1 MTARYQFLFYKDLL
15 APNTET
21 APLPAANRVIYVA
34 SGTVS
39 VGDKKLEAGEAT
51 FQSGP
56 VNIEPNGEDVEL
68 WRWDLS
74 EIAAPGGSSSTEEH
88 GSKPILTAP
97 VEKLD
102 IEPGSEWILRC
113 ETVNFPAETT
123 VDMHAH
129 HGAGIRC
136 LELGE
141 INFTH
146 LDSMKNTVQPGDA
159 WYEEAFHYLHALTMK
174 TGPSR
179 FVRVM
184 LVPPEY
190 TTTSTFKH
198 HDQADAGKPRRQT
211 TDKLVDVTLT
221 L

>member
-1 MTARYQFLFYKDLL
+1 MTARYQFLFYKHLL
-15 APNTET
+15 APNAEPE
-21 APLPAANRVIYVA
+21 PLPAANRVIYVA
-34 SGTVS
+34 SGTLS
-39 VGDKKLEAGEAT
+39 LGDKQFEAGEAT
-51 FQSGP
+51 FQSGT
-56 VNIEPNGEDVEL
+56 VNFGPRAENVEL
-68 WRWDLS
+68 WRWDLV
-74 EIAAPGGSSSTEEH
+74 EIAPSGISPSPEEH
-88 GSKPILTAP
+88 GEKPLLTAP

-146 LDSMKNTVQPGDA
+146 LDGMKNTVKPGDA
-159 WYEEAFHYLHALTMK
+159 WYEEAFHFLHALTLK

-179 FVRVM
+179 FVRAM
-184 LVPPEY
+184 LVPAEY
-190 TTTSTFKH
+190 ATTSTFKY

>member
-15 APNTET
+15 AANTEIE
-21 APLPAANRVIYVA
+21 PLPAANRVIYVA
-34 SGTVS
+34 SGTLS
-39 VGDKKLEAGEAT
+39 VEDKQLEAGEAT
-51 FQSGP
+51 FQSGA
-56 VNIEPNGEDVEL
+56 VNFGPRAENVEL
-68 WRWDLS
+68 WRWDLV
-74 EIAAPGGSSSTEEH
+74 EIAPAGASPSSDEH
-88 GSKPILTAP
+88 RTKPVLTAP
-97 VEKLD
+97 VEILE
-102 IEPGSEWILRC
+102 IEPGSEWFLRC

-146 LDSMKNTVQPGDA
+146 LDGMKNTVRPGDA

-190 TTTSTFKH
+190 NATSTFKYH
-198 HDQADAGKPRRQT
+198 NQDDAGKPRRQT
-211 TDKLVDVTLT
+211 TEKLVDVTLT

>member
-1 MTARYQFLFYKDLL
+1 MTPRYQFLFYKDLL
-15 APNTET
+15 TPNTTME
-21 APLPAANRVIYVA
+21 PLPAANRVIYVA
-34 SGTVS
+34 SGTLS
-39 VGDKKLEAGEAT
+39 VGGKQLEAGEAI
-51 FQSGP
+51 FQSGT
-56 VNIEPNGEDVEL
+56 VNFGPSPENAEL
-68 WRWDLS
+68 WRWDLV
-74 EIAAPGGSSSTEEH
+74 EMASSGQPPSPEEH
-88 GSKPILTAP
+88 RTEPVLTAP
-97 VEKLD
+97 VEKLE
-102 IEPGSEWILRC
+102 INPGSDWILRC
-113 ETVNFPAETT
+113 EAVNFPPETT

-146 LDSMKNTVQPGDA
+146 LDGMKNTVTPGDA

-190 TTTSTFKH
+190 NATSTFKYH
-198 HDQADAGKPRRQT
+198 NQDDAGKPRRQT
-211 TDKLVDVTLT
+211 TEKLVDVALT

>member
-21 APLPAANRVIYVA
+21 EPLPAANRVIYVA
-34 SGTVS
+34 SGTLS
-39 VGDKKLEAGEAT
+39 VGGKQLDAGEAT
-51 FQSGP
+51 FQSGT
-56 VNIEPNGEDVEL
+56 VNFGPGSENVEL
-68 WRWDLS
+68 WRWDLI
-74 EIAAPGGSSSTEEH
+74 EIAPSGESPPSEEH
-88 GSKPILTAP
+88 RTKPLLTAP
-97 VEKLD
+97 IEKLE
-102 IEPGSEWILRC
+102 IEPGSEWFLRC
-113 ETVNFPAETT
+113 ETVNFPVETT

-146 LDSMKNTVQPGDA
+146 LDGMKNTVRPGDA

-190 TTTSTFKH
+190 NGTSTFKYH
-198 HDQADAGKPRRQT
+198 NQDDAGKPRRQT
-211 TDKLVDVTLT
+211 TEKLVDITLT

>member
-1 MTARYQFLFYKDLL
+1 MTARYQFQFYKDRLTPDSE
-15 APNTET
+15 AK
-21 APLPAANRVIYVA
+21 PLPAANRVIYVA

-39 VGDKKLEAGEAT
+39 VGGKRLEAGEAA
-51 FQSGP
+51 FQDRA
-56 VNIEPNGEDVEL
+56 VNFSSIDRDVEL
-68 WRWDLS
+68 WRWDLVESAKPDSSPAS
-74 EIAAPGGSSSTEEH
+74 EEDATNPV
-88 GSKPILTAP
+88 LTAP
-97 VEKLD
+97 IEKLE
-102 IEPGSEWILRC
+102 IEAGSTWFLRC

-146 LDSMKNTVQPGDA
+146 LDGMKNTVTPGDA

-179 FVRVM
+179 FIRVM

-190 TTTSTFKH
+190 NDTSTFKY
-198 HDQADAGKPRRQT
+198 HDQDDAEKPRRQT
-211 TDKLVDVTLT
+211 TEKLVDVTLT